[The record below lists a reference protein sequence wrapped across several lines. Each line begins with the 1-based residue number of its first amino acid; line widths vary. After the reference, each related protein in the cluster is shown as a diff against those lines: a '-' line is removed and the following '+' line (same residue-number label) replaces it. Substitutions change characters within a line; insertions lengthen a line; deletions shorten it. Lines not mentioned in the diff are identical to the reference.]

1 MENFVG
7 PTCNPEEEMNDQP
20 GESPVIA
27 IDHLTK
33 YYGKREIV
41 SDLSLQ
47 VPRGSIYGFLGRNGM
62 GKTTTIRIFL
72 GLEDPTR
79 GAARVFGLD
88 SRTLPP
94 EARARIGY
102 LPEGHHVYGW
112 MTVKE
117 CGQFQASYFPK
128 WNQDIFETVLTHFRL
143 TPKMKAGHLSRGQR
157 AGLCLALTLAP
168 EPELLVL
175 DDPAL
180 GLDPV
185 ARRSLLQSMLY
196 VTRKADRTIFFSSHL
211 LSDVER
217 VADRIAVLDGGRL
230 HADCT
235 VETFRQQIRHFVLKF
250 REAPPSTPDLP
261 GLLESFRTDREMGL
275 TLVNVTP
282 EVENRLHA
290 LQPESIEPVE
300 LTLEDAFI
308 SYVGER
314 GEKTFFM
321 NGKEAK

>member
-1 MENFVG
+1 MTPIIE
-7 PTCNPEEEMNDQP
+7 
-20 GESPVIA
+20 

-33 YYGKREIV
+33 YYGTREIV
-41 SDLSLQ
+41 RDINLA
-47 VPRGSIYGFLGRNGM
+47 VPSGTIYGFLGRNGM
-62 GKTTTIRIFL
+62 GKTTTIRVLL

-79 GAARVFGLD
+79 GRTRVFGED
-88 SRTLPP
+88 SRRLSP
-94 EARARIGY
+94 ETRARIGY

-117 CGQFQASYFPK
+117 CGHFQASFFSK
-128 WNQDIFETVLTHFRL
+128 WNQDIFESVITHFRL

-157 AGLCLALTLAP
+157 AGLCLAMTLAP

-196 VTRKADRTIFFSSHL
+196 VTRQPDRTILFSSHL

-217 VADRIAVLDGGRL
+217 VADRIVVLDGGSLR
-230 HADCT
+230 ADCT
-235 VETFRQQIRHFVLKF
+235 VEHFRERLRHYVLKF
-250 REAPPSTPDLP
+250 RRQPPSTPEIP
-261 GLLESFRTDREMGL
+261 GLLESFRTDRELAL
-275 TLVNVTP
+275 TVANPTSETEAWL
-282 EVENRLHA
+282 LA
-290 LQPESIEPVE
+290 LQPESLEPVE
-300 LTLEDAFI
+300 MTLEDAFI

-314 GEKTFFM
+314 GEKTFFLR
-321 NGKEAK
+321 EPRCP

>member
-1 MENFVG
+1 MEATARRH
-7 PTCNPEEEMNDQP
+7 PKEIMNPAEN
-20 GESPVIA
+20 PVIE

-33 YYGKREIV
+33 YYGTREVV
-41 SDLSLQ
+41 SDVSLT
-47 VPRGSIYGFLGRNGM
+47 VPRGVIHGFLGRNGM
-62 GKTTTIRIFL
+62 GKTTTIRILL

-79 GAARVFGLD
+79 GATRVLGLD
-88 SRTLPP
+88 SRHLPP
-94 EARARIGY
+94 GALARIGY

-112 MTVKE
+112 MTVRE
-117 CGQFQASYFPK
+117 CGQFQAGHFPA
-128 WNQDIFETVLTHFRL
+128 WNRDVFETVLTHFRL
-143 TPKMKAGHLSRGQR
+143 KPKMKAGQLSRGQR

-196 VTRKADRTIFFSSHL
+196 VTRRADRTIFFSSHL

-217 VADRIAVLDGGRL
+217 VADRIAVLDGGVLR
-230 HADCT
+230 ADCT
-235 VETFRQQIRHFVLKF
+235 VETFRRQVRHFVLKF
-250 REAPPSTPDLP
+250 RSSPPAASGIP
-261 GLLESFRTDREMGL
+261 GLLECFRTDREMAL

-282 EVENRLHA
+282 ETENQLDA
-290 LQPESIEPVE
+290 LGAESIEPVD

-314 GEKTFFM
+314 GEKSFFM
-321 NGKEAK
+321 NGREAK

>member
-1 MENFVG
+1 MSAN
-7 PTCNPEEEMNDQP
+7 
-20 GESPVIA
+20 PVIE
-27 IDHLTK
+27 IDRLTK

-41 SDLSLQ
+41 RDLSLK
-47 VPRGSIYGFLGRNGM
+47 VPPGSIYGFLGRNGQ
-62 GKTTTIRIFL
+62 GKTTTIRILL

-79 GAARVFGLD
+79 GETRVFGED
-88 SRTLPP
+88 SRRLRAET
-94 EARARIGY
+94 RARIGY

-117 CGQFQASYFPK
+117 CGQFQASYFPS
-128 WNQDIFETVLTHFRL
+128 WNQEIFEAVITHFRL
-143 TPKMKAGHLSRGQR
+143 AHKMKAGHLSRGQR

-196 VTRKADRTIFFSSHL
+196 VTRQPNRTILFSSHL

-217 VADRIAVLDGGRL
+217 VADRIVVLDGGVLR
-230 HADCT
+230 ADCT
-235 VETFRQQIRHFVLKF
+235 VEMFRRQLRHFVLKF
-250 REAPPSTPDLP
+250 DDTPPPTPQLP
-261 GLLESFRTDREMGL
+261 GLLESFRTDRELAL
-275 TLVNVTP
+275 TVANPTAETQAQLA
-282 EVENRLHA
+282 RLNPA
-290 LQPESIEPVE
+290 SIEPVE
-300 LTLEDAFI
+300 MTLEDAFI

-321 NGKEAK
+321 RETARP